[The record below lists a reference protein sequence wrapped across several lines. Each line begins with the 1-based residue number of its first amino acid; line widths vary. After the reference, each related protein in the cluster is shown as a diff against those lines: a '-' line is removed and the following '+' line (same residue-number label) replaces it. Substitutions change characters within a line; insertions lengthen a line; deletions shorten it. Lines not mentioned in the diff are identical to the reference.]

1 MRHPRDRNPFWSPMS
16 RREFIKRSAGATVAF
31 SSAGAF
37 LAACGGG
44 TTPGAGGTSG
54 GLQIASP
61 DDPQTLAITDDNQPI
76 ASNLE
81 PEAGPLKVYNWDE
94 YIWPKILKRF
104 EKEVGVEVELTGF
117 YNMEEGIAKVRTE
130 QVDFDIF
137 FPTIDFVSKLSA
149 AKLIQPL
156 NHDYLP
162 NLEANIWP
170 QLVNPFYDQ
179 GSRYS
184 VPYVVYTTGVAWRTD
199 LVSEDIAARAN
210 PYEALWDPQY
220 RGKVGIYDD
229 YREAMSM
236 ALLKNGIA
244 DVNTDDPTRIDMAR
258 NELTRMTDAVN
269 VRTTIDGAYAGL
281 PESRFAV
288 VQAWSGDIVA
298 APYYMPAAQ
307 YGDPDGVLRY
317 WYPDNGKGLVGNDTI
332 VIPRNASNP
341 VLAHMFLNFL
351 LEDQNAID
359 NFSWVGYQP
368 PLNSIVPEQLVKDGY
383 VLENIATTIVREE
396 QFDTGYRILTLPSQ
410 VDQLW
415 LNAWSQFKA
424 GVPVEPSASPTGG

>member
-1 MRHPRDRNPFWSPMS
+1 
-16 RREFIKRSAGATVAF
+16 VAF

-44 TTPGAGGTSG
+44 TTPGGGATTG

-61 DDPQTLAITDDNQPI
+61 DNPQTLAIPDDNQPI
-76 ASNLE
+76 QSNLE

-94 YIWPKILKRF
+94 YIWPRILKRF
-104 EKEVGVEVELTGF
+104 EKEFGVDVEFTGF
-117 YNMEEGIAKVRTE
+117 YNMEEGIAKIRTE
-130 QVDFDIF
+130 QVDFDLF
-137 FPTIDFVSKLSA
+137 FPTIDFVSKLAA

-199 LVSEDIAARAN
+199 LVSEDIAARPN

-220 RGKVGIYDD
+220 SGKVGIYDD

-236 ALLKNGIA
+236 ALLKNGIS
-244 DVNTDDPTRIDMAR
+244 DVNTDDPSQIDAAK
-258 NELTRMTDAVN
+258 NDLIRMTDAVN

-298 APYYMPAAQ
+298 APYYMPAAE
-307 YGDPDGVLRY
+307 YGDPNGVLRY
-317 WYPDNGKGLVGNDTI
+317 WYPQDNKGLVGNDTI

-341 VLAHMFLNFL
+341 VLAHLFLNFL
-351 LEDQNAID
+351 MEDQNAID

-368 PLNSIVPEQLVKDGY
+368 PLKSIVPEQLVSDGY
-383 VLENIATTIVREE
+383 VLENIATTIVREDH
-396 QFDTGYRILTLPSQ
+396 FNTGYRILTLPPQ